1 VLPSTIFALGTETW
15 NLAERPQGK
24 LGRNFPAMP
33 ARGMAKKP
41 RSFYSSLGFSERGF
55 RESPP
60 YSPSLLKWDRN
71 IGFISQDVK
80 DILTNTLFNV
90 TILGEIGK
98 KDLPAG

>member
-1 VLPSTIFALGTETW
+1 MESCRAATGEIRKKLSSNA
-15 NLAERPQGK
+15 GK
-24 LGRNFPAMP
+24 RN
-33 ARGMAKKP
+33 GKKP
-41 RSFYSSLGFSERGF
+41 RSFYPSLGFSERGF
-55 RESPP
+55 RESPL

-98 KDLPAG
+98 EDLPAG